1 MLVNTK
7 MVDVV
12 CFVRFVLSVCFV
24 LFWCVLFGL
33 VWFGLAWL
41 GLAWL
46 VCLFVCLL
54 CKVKEVRDVDP
65 FYTFLRYCR
74 SKSMIA
80 DRRFSLNSP

>member
-46 VCLFVCLL
+46 VCLFVCF
-54 CKVKEVRDVDP
+54 VKLKKCEMWI
-65 FYTFLRYCR
+65 L
-74 SKSMIA
+74 SI
-80 DRRFSLNSP
+80 RFSGIVGLSL

>member
-1 MLVNTK
+1 ML
-7 MVDVV
+7 
-12 CFVRFVLSVCFV
+12 F
-24 LFWCVLFGL
+24 VLFGL
-33 VWFGLAWL
+33 FCQFVLFCFGVFCLVWSGLVWL
-41 GLAWL
+41 GLA
-46 VCLFVCLL
+46 CLFVCLL